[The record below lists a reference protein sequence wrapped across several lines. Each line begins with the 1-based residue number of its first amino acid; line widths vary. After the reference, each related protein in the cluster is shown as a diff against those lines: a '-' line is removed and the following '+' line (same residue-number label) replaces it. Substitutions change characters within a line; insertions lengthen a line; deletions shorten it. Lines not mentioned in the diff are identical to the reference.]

1 MCAHPLSFSQG
12 PPEAVRTD
20 FIDRLR
26 VVLTALVV
34 AHHGAITYGASG
46 DWFYRDT
53 PGAASASGALLTV
66 FTAVNQTFFMGLFFL
81 LAGYHT
87 PTSWRRKG
95 SVRFITD
102 RCLRLGVPLLLFGFV
117 LGPLSVALAGL
128 PASQGVL
135 GPWVDLM
142 VQGRFVIGPL
152 WFAFALL
159 LFSIGWVCWASW
171 RRSSAGLSNNATWPM
186 PSFWTCLV
194 AALGVGAVA
203 LFVRQWWPVG
213 QSVLGLQLG
222 YFPSYV
228 FLFAVGCKAAGG
240 HWLERIEPRQARQ
253 WGRMA
258 WLAFP
263 ALFVAVALEGGLQ
276 GRAVHFQGGLGL
288 AAVVYALWEPLLA
301 WGIIL
306 NLLLVFRFRVQQP
319 SERWRRWSQNA
330 YGAFFLHAPVLVGL
344 AVLAS
349 SWQAPTL
356 VKFCFVVPAA
366 IVLSFWLA
374 RWLRAMPGASHV
386 W

>member
-1 MCAHPLSFSQG
+1 MGVRTVNPSLGS
-12 PPEAVRTD
+12 PEAARTD

-34 AHHGAITYGASG
+34 AHHGAITYGGSG
-46 DWFYRDT
+46 DWFYRDA

-66 FTAVNQTFFMGLFFL
+66 FTAVNQSFFMGLFFL

-87 PTSWRRKG
+87 PTSWQRKG

-117 LGPLSVALAGL
+117 LGPLTVALAGS
-128 PASQGVL
+128 PAGLSAL
-135 GPWVDLM
+135 TRWIDLM
-142 VQGRFVIGPL
+142 GQGRFVMGPL
-152 WFAFALL
+152 WFALALL
-159 LFSIGWVCWASW
+159 VFGVGWVCWASW
-171 RRSSAGLSNNATWPM
+171 RPPAAGLATTEALPL
-186 PSFWTCLV
+186 PPFWVCLV

-203 LFVRQWWPVG
+203 LAVRQWWPVG

-228 FLFAVGCKAAGG
+228 FLFAVGCRAARGR
-240 HWLERIEPRQARQ
+240 WLERIEPRQARQ
-253 WGRMA
+253 LARVA

-263 ALFVAVALEGGLQ
+263 TLFVVVALEGGLQ

-288 AAVVYALWEPLLA
+288 AAVVYAFWEPLVA
-301 WGIIL
+301 WGIIA
-306 NLLLVFRFRVQQP
+306 NLLVGFRSRVHQP
-319 SERWRRWSQNA
+319 SLRWRQWSQNA

-344 AVLAS
+344 AVLAAP
-349 SWQAPTL
+349 WQAPAL
-356 VKFCFVVPAA
+356 VKFAVVVPAA
-366 IVLSFWLA
+366 IAVSFWLA
-374 RWLRAMPGASHV
+374 RWLQILPGARRV